1 MAPLSRPQARSER
14 TRAAIL
20 KAAEGL
26 FAERGFASS
35 RLEDVAERVGIRRA
49 SIFYYFPDKPA
60 LYDAVLANALGD
72 LLARTS
78 SALSAQGSLSA
89 RIEAA
94 VAAWVETLG
103 ARPTLAR
110 LLLREAADGTP
121 ESPPALLRHTQPFV
135 ELVQRV
141 VHESAGDPLLI
152 APPIDPIHLAS
163 TIVGAT
169 VFFVAAMPTL
179 APNRGFNPIDAQELA
194 SHKSEVLRITRR
206 LLGIATPSPRTRK
219 HPVTRPERASRKTR
233 PHAR

>member
-1 MAPLSRPQARSER
+1 MAPLARPQARSER

-20 KAAEGL
+20 HAAEGL

-78 SALSAQGSLSA
+78 AALRAHRRLSA

-94 VAAWVETLG
+94 VVAWVETLG

-135 ELVQRV
+135 ELAQRV
-141 VHESAGDPLLI
+141 VQESVGDPLLI
-152 APPIDPIHLAS
+152 APAIDPIHLAS

-179 APNRGFNPIDAQELA
+179 APGRGFNPIDARELA

-206 LLGIATPSPRTRK
+206 LLGIPTSFPRTRK
-219 HPVTRPERASRKTR
+219 HPVTRPKDASRKTQ

>member
-1 MAPLSRPQARSER
+1 MASLPRSQARSER

-20 KAAEGL
+20 RAAEEL
-26 FAERGFASS
+26 FAERGFGSS

-60 LYDAVLANALGD
+60 LYDAVLANALSD

-78 SALSAQGSLSA
+78 NALRAPGGLSA

-110 LLLREAADGTP
+110 LLLREAAEGTP

-141 VHESAGDPLLI
+141 VRENAGDRLL
-152 APPIDPIHLAS
+152 ASPPIDPIHLAS

-169 VFFVAAMPTL
+169 VFFVAAMPSL
-179 APNRGFNPIDAQELA
+179 APGRGFNPIDARELA

-206 LLGIATPSPRTRK
+206 LLGIDRALPRM
-219 HPVTRPERASRKTR
+219 RPRAAARQQRVSRKIH
-233 PHAR
+233 PAR

>member
-1 MAPLSRPQARSER
+1 MAHLPRSQARSER
-14 TRAAIL
+14 TRGAIL
-20 KAAEGL
+20 KAAESL

-49 SIFYYFPDKPA
+49 SICYYFADKAA
-60 LYDAVLANALGD
+60 LYDAVLANALSD
-72 LLARTS
+72 LLARTRT
-78 SALSAQGSLSA
+78 ALDAPGTLA
-89 RIEAA
+89 TRIEAA

-141 VHESAGDPLLI
+141 VHESAGDPLLL

-163 TIVGAT
+163 TIVGGT
-169 VFFVAAMPTL
+169 VFFVAAMPSL
-179 APNRGFNPIDAQELA
+179 ARNREFNPLDAQELA

-219 HPVTRPERASRKTR
+219 SPVTRPERASHEVRTR
-233 PHAR
+233 AR

>member
-1 MAPLSRPQARSER
+1 MASLPRSQARSER
-14 TRAAIL
+14 TRTAIL
-20 KAAEGL
+20 KAAELL

-78 SALSAQGSLSA
+78 TALSVRGSLST

-94 VAAWVETLG
+94 VSAWVETLG
-103 ARPTLAR
+103 SRPTLAR

-141 VHESAGDPLLI
+141 VRESAGDPLLV

-163 TIVGAT
+163 TIVGGT
-169 VFFVAAMPTL
+169 VFFVAAMPGL
-179 APNRGFNPIDAQELA
+179 APDREFNPIDAQELA

-206 LLGIATPSPRTRK
+206 LLGIATASPRTRK
-219 HPVTRPERASRKTR
+219 HPTARPERASRKTR
-233 PHAR
+233 SRAR

>member
-1 MAPLSRPQARSER
+1 MAPLSRPKGRSELR
-14 TRAAIL
+14 RAAIL
-20 KAAEGL
+20 KAAEQL

-60 LYDAVLANALGD
+60 LYDAVLANALD
-72 LLARTS
+72 HLLMRTS
-78 SALSAQGSLSA
+78 AALAKRGSLSA
-89 RIEAA
+89 RIEAG

-103 ARPTLAR
+103 TRPTLAR
-110 LLLREAADGTP
+110 LLLREAADGTS

-135 ELVQRV
+135 ELVQRLMQ
-141 VHESAGDPLLI
+141 ESAGDPLLA

-179 APNRGFNPIDAQELA
+179 AGDRSFDPTDARELA
-194 SHKSEVLRITRR
+194 SHKNEVLRITRR
-206 LLGIATPSPRTRK
+206 LLGIPTSLPRTRK
-219 HPVTRPERASRKTR
+219 HPATRSEPASHKSPR
-233 PHAR
+233 HAG

>member
-1 MAPLSRPQARSER
+1 MAPLSRPKGRSEH

-20 KAAEGL
+20 KAAEEL

-60 LYDAVLANALGD
+60 LYDAVLANALGA
-72 LLARTS
+72 LLARTKA
-78 SALSAQGSLSA
+78 ALRARGNLSA

-94 VAAWVETLG
+94 VTAWVETLG

-141 VHESAGDPLLI
+141 VKESAGDPLLV
-152 APPIDPIHLAS
+152 PPPSD
-163 TIVGAT
+163 AT
-169 VFFVAAMPTL
+169 
-179 APNRGFNPIDAQELA
+179 R
-194 SHKSEVLRITRR
+194 
-206 LLGIATPSPRTRK
+206 
-219 HPVTRPERASRKTR
+219 
-233 PHAR
+233 

>member
-49 SIFYYFPDKPA
+49 SIFYYFPDKSA

-72 LLARTS
+72 LLVRTS
-78 SALSAQGSLSA
+78 AALRARGSLSA

-141 VHESAGDPLLI
+141 MDESAGDPLLV

-169 VFFVAAMPTL
+169 VFFVAAMPELGSGPRIQPHRCAGTGL
-179 APNRGFNPIDAQELA
+179 PQERGPTHHPSAPRNRNALA
-194 SHKSEVLRITRR
+194 SNAK
-206 LLGIATPSPRTRK
+206 TPRDT
-219 HPVTRPERASRKTR
+219 T
-233 PHAR
+233 

>member
-60 LYDAVLANALGD
+60 LYDAVLENALGE
-72 LLARTS
+72 LLARTRP
-78 SALSAQGSLSA
+78 ALSAGGSLSA

-94 VAAWVETLG
+94 VAAWVDTLG

-110 LLLREAADGTP
+110 LLLREAAEGTP
-121 ESPPALLRHTQPFV
+121 ESPPALLRHTEPFV

-141 VHESAGDPLLI
+141 VHESAGDPLLA

-169 VFFVAAMPTL
+169 VFFVAAMPSL
-179 APNRGFNPIDAQELA
+179 AARRGFDPTDARELA

-206 LLGIATPSPRTRK
+206 LLGIATPLPRVQK
-219 HPVTRPERASRKTR
+219 RPATQRASRTPR
-233 PHAR
+233 PQAP

>member
-1 MAPLSRPQARSER
+1 MAPLSRPQARAER

-20 KAAEGL
+20 HAAEGL
-26 FAERGFASS
+26 FAERGFAAS

-60 LYDAVLANALGD
+60 LYDAVLASALGE

-78 SALSAQGSLSA
+78 SALSTKGSLSA

-135 ELVQRV
+135 ELAQRV
-141 VHESAGDPLLI
+141 VHENAGDPLLI

-169 VFFVAAMPTL
+169 VFFVAAMPGLT
-179 APNRGFNPIDAQELA
+179 PNRGFNPVDARELA

-206 LLGIATPSPRTRK
+206 LLGIAPASPRSRK
-219 HPVTRPERASRKTR
+219 HPLARPARASRNTR